1 MKNLIH
7 QFYNEGFAT
16 TFIKRPILFINK
28 KINNKTI
35 QSILRIIIYLFYT
48 VLVLGIAAYYIYKK
62 IK

>member
-1 MKNLIH
+1 MKDLIH

-28 KINNKTI
+28 RTNNKTI
-35 QSILRIIIYLFYT
+35 QKIFKVLIYLFYT
-48 VLVLGIAAYYIYKK
+48 ILVLGLVAYYLYKK